1 MKKRLE
7 FKCWNDECKK
17 TYSLLREIE
26 EGNPILSVAC
36 PFCHTEGM
44 VDLAPH
50 RKKLDKIY
58 RTGSPPNTPA
68 GETVYDLPDIL
79 PTQPKS

>member
-1 MKKRLE
+1 MKKRLK
-7 FKCWNDECKK
+7 FKCWNHECEK
-17 TYSLLREIE
+17 TYSLLREIG
-26 EGNPILSVAC
+26 EGNPTLWVAC
-36 PFCHTEGM
+36 PFCGEEGV

-58 RTGSPPNTPA
+58 RKDLPQNTTV

-79 PTQPKS
+79 PTKPKS

>member
-7 FKCWNDECKK
+7 FECWNCKK
-17 TYSLLREIE
+17 TYSLLREIG

-36 PFCHTEGM
+36 PFCGEEGT
-44 VDLAPH
+44 VDLAPF
-50 RKKLDKIY
+50 RKKAGETIY
-58 RTGSPPNTPA
+58 RSDSPPDPTA

-79 PTQPKS
+79 PTQAKS

>member
-1 MKKRLE
+1 MKKRLQ
-7 FKCWNDECKK
+7 FKCWKCEK

-36 PFCHTEGM
+36 PFCFQAGV

-50 RKKLDKIY
+50 RKKIDEIY
-58 RTGSPPNTPA
+58 RTDSPQHITV
-68 GETVYDLPDIL
+68 GQTVYDLPDIL

>member
-7 FKCWNDECKK
+7 FECWNCEK
-17 TYSLLREIE
+17 TYSLLREIG

-36 PFCHTEGM
+36 PFCGEEGM
-44 VDLAPH
+44 VDLAPFP
-50 RKKLDKIY
+50 RKKVDEIY
-58 RTGSPPNTPA
+58 RKDSPQSITV

>member
-7 FKCWNDECKK
+7 FKCWNCEK
-17 TYSLLREIE
+17 TYSLLREIG
-26 EGNPILSVAC
+26 EGHPILSVAC
-36 PFCHTEGM
+36 PFCGEEAV
-44 VDLAPH
+44 VDLDPH
-50 RKKLDKIY
+50 RKKPDEIY
-58 RTGSPPNTPA
+58 RTDSPQTITV